1 MTKTAHRRPSAF
13 SATFDTRSVLLF
25 AVLTLGG
32 GAALHAQQGPK
43 GTAPG
48 AMGSDPAEPSS
59 SASALEAP
67 RAASQA
73 AFDRADGNRDGQLS
87 AQEAARL
94 PAIGNRFQE
103 LDSDKNGALSFEEFH
118 EGAKQP

>member
-1 MTKTAHRRPSAF
+1 MTKTASRRRSAF
-13 SATFDTRSVLLF
+13 SATFDTRSLLLF

-43 GTAPG
+43 GTASG
-48 AMGSDPAEPSS
+48 TMSSDPAEPSS
-59 SASALEAP
+59 SASALQAP

-73 AFDRADGNRDGQLS
+73 AFDRADDNRDGQLS

-103 LDSDKNGALSFEEFH
+103 LDTDKNGSLSFEEFH
-118 EGAKQP
+118 EGAKP